1 MGKLHFVFSI
11 HTYDLPKDKTM
22 SSLQENFIIAA
33 ELAENSAV
41 RIQATLRMLKDNTQ
55 TEVKLKDPVVG
66 GTSVEFDLLNGSLAD
81 LDRACSYNDVSRN
94 QYTLR
99 AE

>member
-1 MGKLHFVFSI
+1 
-11 HTYDLPKDKTM
+11 M
-22 SSLQENFIIAA
+22 SLLQENFNIAA

-55 TEVKLKDPVVG
+55 TEIKLKDPVAG
-66 GTSVEFDLLNGSLAD
+66 GTSVAFDLLNGSLD
-81 LDRACSYNDVSRN
+81 DVDRACGYNSVNRN
-94 QYTLR
+94 NYTLL